1 MSLFKKI
8 SVIFLLTLVV
18 WDLFAQADLP
28 RLADDPAVSRG
39 TLPSGI
45 GYVLVTNQS
54 VKGLADITILQ
65 RACQTEIE
73 LPTNLLASLGIGPG
87 KDGYLR
93 RVDNGIR
100 YDFRDCP
107 FINGASCVDSL
118 LSAAFRIMKSV
129 AESEP
134 SCGTTGQTIIIAGDI
149 DKKSL
154 QSKILMLSDSISL
167 HQGATSQTGYRW
179 DRIEEGVFVAS
190 DGGDLARLMFTY
202 HLPASALESN
212 NTVVNVMADQF
223 EYVLGIILESS
234 VKRELRLAG
243 ISCSNLE
250 YAALRSDAHLGDD
263 LYTLSLEVGKDDAEA
278 AVGIVASV
286 LDSVVGGNVT
296 LAQYEWAY
304 RKMVADEWARAHEAM
319 SNAEYVDRCV
329 NAVLYNASLA
339 TRKSEVEFY
348 RTRAQTD
355 EERLGF
361 FNMFTASLSDEGYLE
376 VVLDGAPQ
384 GLDSEKLRSLV
395 RDNGRVGRIMDLNY
409 ADTLG
414 FPSLQKR
421 KIKDPV
427 MKKDILT
434 GGNSWTYSN
443 GLNIIYRKMQT
454 DGLFY
459 FSWLLRGAE
468 EKTPSIREMA
478 VGQYPGDYFLNLL
491 AANGIEMEFRGSSK
505 GISLEGRA
513 DATRLQLLFKS
524 LQLVFASMPEL
535 GAPSGGP
542 LVLIGDRTDYSVQK
556 TISQLVGG
564 FDMSSPERPRKS
576 IPVPVE
582 LDTEDE
588 TIAFQA
594 LYSCDFF
601 LSGDNFMAADIA
613 ERLLSKALVEAL
625 DGSGYHAQVEGR
637 FVTEPKDRYA
647 LHIKVRAVDGMAQTE
662 SLQRVRTLVRG
673 VMSDMARKDV
683 PAARLDVEKKLLS
696 GSIALAQ
703 KTPGYWTD
711 AVRVRF
717 LESRDMVTKYAD
729 KIAQVSPAK
738 LRELFANLQVG
749 GMLEY
754 TSDK

>member
-93 RVDNGIR
+93 RVDNGLR

-154 QSKILMLSDSISL
+154 QSKIMMLSDSISL
-167 HQGATSQTGYRW
+167 HQGATSQTGYMW

-339 TRKSEVEFY
+339 TRK
-348 RTRAQTD
+348 
-355 EERLGF
+355 
-361 FNMFTASLSDEGYLE
+361 
-376 VVLDGAPQ
+376 P
-384 GLDSEKLRSLV
+384 
-395 RDNGRVGRIMDLNY
+395 
-409 ADTLG
+409 
-414 FPSLQKR
+414 
-421 KIKDPV
+421 
-427 MKKDILT
+427 
-434 GGNSWTYSN
+434 
-443 GLNIIYRKMQT
+443 
-454 DGLFY
+454 
-459 FSWLLRGAE
+459 
-468 EKTPSIREMA
+468 
-478 VGQYPGDYFLNLL
+478 
-491 AANGIEMEFRGSSK
+491 
-505 GISLEGRA
+505 
-513 DATRLQLLFKS
+513 
-524 LQLVFASMPEL
+524 
-535 GAPSGGP
+535 
-542 LVLIGDRTDYSVQK
+542 
-556 TISQLVGG
+556 
-564 FDMSSPERPRKS
+564 
-576 IPVPVE
+576 
-582 LDTEDE
+582 
-588 TIAFQA
+588 
-594 LYSCDFF
+594 
-601 LSGDNFMAADIA
+601 
-613 ERLLSKALVEAL
+613 
-625 DGSGYHAQVEGR
+625 
-637 FVTEPKDRYA
+637 
-647 LHIKVRAVDGMAQTE
+647 
-662 SLQRVRTLVRG
+662 
-673 VMSDMARKDV
+673 
-683 PAARLDVEKKLLS
+683 
-696 GSIALAQ
+696 
-703 KTPGYWTD
+703 
-711 AVRVRF
+711 
-717 LESRDMVTKYAD
+717 
-729 KIAQVSPAK
+729 
-738 LRELFANLQVG
+738 
-749 GMLEY
+749 
-754 TSDK
+754 